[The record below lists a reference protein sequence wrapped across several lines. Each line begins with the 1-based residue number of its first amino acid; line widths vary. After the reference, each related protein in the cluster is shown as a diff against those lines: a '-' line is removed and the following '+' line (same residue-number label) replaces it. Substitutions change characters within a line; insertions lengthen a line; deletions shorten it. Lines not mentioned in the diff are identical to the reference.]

1 MVGAS
6 VSRALV
12 RDSFAA
18 FMSSVAASVAISR
31 SVAELVALL
40 QARGDDAAR
49 PQIARFVMACGFT
62 LLAEDLGVGERWFR
76 EALARRWRM
85 DEIRA
90 GWRATAELSPF
101 AGPVFAGQVVPEL
114 GGEELRALAR
124 VAGHD
129 WSVVEPSIFGG
140 LLEQSLRADERAR
153 LGAHFT
159 PRAYVER
166 LVVPT
171 MMEPLRAQWR
181 TVQAEAQRAQAAGS
195 QQLRDLAGRL
205 CREFLAE
212 LAGLRVLDPAC
223 GTGNFLYVAMDL
235 LRGLER
241 EVRGVLAELGEAMGP
256 ASVQPGQ
263 FLGIE
268 REPWSQ
274 QIAELV
280 LWIGYVQGG
289 RTGDPE
295 RLPRYVGS
303 VVVADAILTEAAGGL
318 CASVWPD
325 VDFIVSNPPFIGNK
339 RMRELLGDGYA
350 EAVRAVYGVG
360 EDGLPGDVEYV
371 AYWWHKAA
379 LRLRDPGSRLRRCGF
394 ITTNSVR
401 QRQSGAVLR
410 HHVGRGV
417 VLQFVCPD
425 HPWIDPGEELG
436 SAAVRISM
444 TVARRAGEV
453 GAGEACFVED
463 LDARRTPGLRRE
475 GGALRLRETRAA
487 RINADLTVGADL
499 CAARPLVAN
508 AGLCFQGMN
517 LVGEGFRVS
526 EAEARALA
534 GSPGLRRYVQGR
546 DLKSGGA
553 PRHVIDLFD
562 MDEATARASAPAC
575 VELLTRR
582 VLPQRIHNS
591 RESYARRWWLFGE
604 PRPGLR
610 RALVGLSR
618 YIATPET
625 SAHRFFVLL
634 EADIVPDHQIYVVAS
649 ADMFVF
655 GVLSSRVHGA
665 WARRAGGSNGVGNDS
680 RWNSRSTFSPFPFP
694 DASPAQRV
702 AIGEVAG
709 QLDRARR
716 GVLAACPAMSLTGL
730 YNDIEAARREA
741 AGAGFEGAGTGVAA
755 VASLHAELDR
765 AVLAAYGFP
774 HEIEVEALLVRL
786 LALNHER
793 AAGEARGELVRPAW
807 PHAAG
812 SFTA

>member
-1 MVGAS
+1 VA
-6 VSRALV
+6 

-18 FMSSVAASVAISR
+18 FMPSVAASVAISR
-31 SVAELVALL
+31 SLAELVALL
-40 QARGDDAAR
+40 QARGDDAAAR
-49 PQIARFVMACGFT
+49 PRIARFVMACGFT

-76 EALARRWRM
+76 EALARRWCV

-90 GWRATAELSPF
+90 GWQATATLSRFAPPLF
-101 AGPVFAGQVVPEL
+101 AGEVPEL
-114 GGEELRALAR
+114 SRAELRALAG

-129 WSVVEPSIFGG
+129 WSAVEPSIFGS
-140 LLEQSLRADERAR
+140 LLEQSLRVDERAR

-181 TVQAEAQRAQAAGS
+181 TVQAEVLRARAEGS

-205 CREFLAE
+205 CREFLAA

-241 EVRGVLAELGEAMGP
+241 EVRALLAELGEAMGP

-268 REPWSQ
+268 RSAWSQ

-289 RTGDPE
+289 RAEDPE
-295 RLPRYVGS
+295 RLPRYAGS
-303 VVVADAILTEAAGGL
+303 VVIADAILAEDAGGP

-325 VDFIVSNPPFIGNK
+325 VDYIVSNPPFIGNK

-350 EAVRAVYGVG
+350 EAVRAVYGAG

-410 HHVGRGV
+410 HHLGRGV

-444 TVARRAGEV
+444 TVARRAEEL
-453 GAGEACFVED
+453 GAGEARFVED
-463 LDARRTPGLRRE
+463 LDARRTPGLRRA

-487 RINADLTVGADL
+487 RINADLTIGADL

-546 DLKSGGA
+546 DLKSGGT
-553 PRHVIDLFD
+553 PRQVIDLFD

-575 VELLTRR
+575 FELLARR

-665 WARRAGGSNGVGNDS
+665 WARRAGGSNGIGNDS
-680 RWNSRSTFSPFPFP
+680 RWNSRSTFLPFPFP
-694 DASPAQRV
+694 DASPAQR
-702 AIGEVAG
+702 ASIGEVAG

-716 GVLAACPAMSLTGL
+716 AVLAACPGTSLTGL
-730 YNDIEAARREA
+730 YNDIEAGRRGA
-741 AGAGFEGAGTGVAA
+741 AGAGTGVAA

-774 HEIEVEALLVRL
+774 QEIEVEALLVRL

-793 AAGEARGELVRPAW
+793 AAGEARGELVRPVW
-807 PHAAG
+807 PHER
-812 SFTA
+812 